1 MCGPLIVNP
10 KSPAREKTRK
20 SLFGIAKHKH
30 SSITTYKKIQKSWK
44 TVVGGVPDSIQC
56 PQQSYLHLRP
66 SFSPPLALLPLVLES
81 VVFPHPPDVGGGE
94 GAERAPQQPRLGR
107 VVLEEVRA
115 QALDRLERAVRASL
129 EVAAPVAAKGE
140 KSRNNCVF
148 FSKSLFIYLLCF
160 RSWLF
165 FLDLLLKDSGQTEQA

>member
-1 MCGPLIVNP
+1 MQTQKIPLESKLGSPFLELQNIAVQKNP
-10 KSPAREKTRK
+10 KIMENSCWRRARQ
-20 SLFGIAKHKH
+20 H
-30 SSITTYKKIQKSWK
+30 
-44 TVVGGVPDSIQC
+44 IQC
-56 PQQSYLHLRP
+56 PQQSYLHSRP

-94 GAERAPQQPRLGR
+94 GAERAPQQPRLGG

-148 FSKSLFIYLLCF
+148 SSKSLLLYLLCF